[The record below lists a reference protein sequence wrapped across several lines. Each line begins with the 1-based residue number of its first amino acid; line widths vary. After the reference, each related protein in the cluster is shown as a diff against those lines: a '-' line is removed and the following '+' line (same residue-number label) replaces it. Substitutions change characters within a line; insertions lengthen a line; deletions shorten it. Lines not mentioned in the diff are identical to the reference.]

1 MMPTVPSRVT
11 GAYRCSM
18 ERIVVADAHAVAST
32 AAAIVHDEI
41 SAWPSIALGL
51 AGGSTPLATHGLLAE
66 RDMDWSH
73 VTAWIPDERW
83 VAPDH
88 DDANQRMVRES
99 LTDAVGAT
107 LLAPDTTSGNPAQV
121 ARRYG
126 DRVIPVL
133 TDPGRRSIVMLG
145 MGTDGH
151 TASLFPG
158 TTALEVSGRS
168 YVANFVPQLDVWRLT
183 ATFELLG
190 TAHIVIFLVTGEAK
204 AAMVVRIAAGDDVPA
219 ARVGAQERV
228 VWLMDEAAAS
238 LTS

>member
-1 MMPTVPSRVT
+1 
-11 GAYRCSM
+11 M

-41 SAWPSIALGL
+41 STWPSIALGL

-66 RDMDWSH
+66 RDVDWSH

-83 VAPDH
+83 VPPDH

-107 LLAPDTTSGNPAQV
+107 LLAPDTSSGNPADT

-126 DRVIPVL
+126 DLVIPVL
-133 TDPGRRSIVMLG
+133 TDPDQRSVVMLG
-145 MGTDGH
+145 MGADGH

-158 TTALEVSGRS
+158 TTAINVSGPS
-168 YVANFVPQLDVWRLT
+168 YIANFVPQLDVWRLT
-183 ATFELLG
+183 ATFDLLA
-190 TAHIVIFLVTGEAK
+190 TADIVIFLVTGEAK
-204 AAMVVRIAAGDDVPA
+204 AGMVARVAVGDDLPA
-219 ARVGAQERV
+219 ARVTAQERV

-238 LTS
+238 RIA